1 MAKDLRLMTRISL
14 LVAFVLQML
23 AVSALGSSAFGRP
36 GDVSGPGPWT
46 AARTTVTVVRANG
59 STFAAEVHY
68 PAVDAAP
75 GSAVDRTGGPH
86 PIAAF
91 GHGFLCPVDRYRST
105 GAHLASWGLVTI
117 LPTTQGGLLPSH
129 QALADDLNASLD
141 WLTAEGGRK
150 DSFWAAAID
159 GSERGLLGHSMGGGA
174 ALLAAAGDARTAAV
188 AVLAA
193 ADTNP
198 SSIAAAGNVRC
209 ATRLIVGD
217 DDTIVPPSSTSGMYD
232 NLAGPKQDVTILGG
246 FHCGFI
252 DSSILFC
259 DSGAISRDAQLAI
272 VGRELA
278 EFLLL
283 YLRDDAA
290 RWNEVWGDGAVEPDV
305 TQRESQT
312 PDLDGNG
319 VVDGGDLGLLVANWD
334 QPGRGDLNG
343 DGIVTGADLGLLIAA
358 WK

>member
-1 MAKDLRLMTRISL
+1 
-14 LVAFVLQML
+14 V
-23 AVSALGSSAFGRP
+23 
-36 GDVSGPGPWT
+36 
-46 AARTTVTVVRANG
+46 TVTRGDG

-68 PAVDAAP
+68 PAVAGDP
-75 GSAVDRTGGPH
+75 GSAIDRADGPH

-91 GHGFLCPVDRYRST
+91 GHGFLCSVDRYRST
-105 GAHLASWGLVTI
+105 GAHLASWGIVTI
-117 LPTTQGGLLPSH
+117 LPTTQGGLFPSH
-129 QALADDLNASLD
+129 SALADDLVASLD
-141 WLTAEGGRK
+141 WLTSEGARK
-150 DSFWAAAID
+150 DSFWVGAID

-174 ALLAAAGDARTAAV
+174 AMLAAAGDPRTDAV

-198 SSIAAAGNVRC
+198 SAIAAASNIRC
-209 ATRLIVGD
+209 VARLIVGD
-217 DDTIVPPSSTSGMYD
+217 DDSIVPPSSTTGMYD

-252 DSSILFC
+252 DTSILFC
-259 DSGAISRDAQLAI
+259 DSGAISRTTQLDI
-272 VGRELA
+272 VHRELA

-283 YLRDDAA
+283 YLRDDAT
-290 RWNEVWGDGAVEPDV
+290 RWNDVWGPGAVGEGV
-305 TQRESQT
+305 AQVENQT

-319 VVDGGDLGLLVANWD
+319 IVDGGDLGLLVANWD

>member
-1 MAKDLRLMTRISL
+1 MTRTSML
-14 LVAFVLQML
+14 LALVLQML
-23 AVSALGSSAFGRP
+23 AVAVTVSTVASPAFGRP

-117 LPTTQGGLLPSH
+117 LPTTQGGLFPSH

-141 WLTAEGGRK
+141 WLTAEAARK
-150 DSFWAAAID
+150 DSFWVGAID

-174 ALLAAAGDARTAAV
+174 AMLAAAGDVRTDAV

-198 SSIAAAGNVRC
+198 SSIAAAGSVRC

-217 DDTIVPPSSTSGMYD
+217 DDTIVPPASTTGMYD

-259 DSGAISRDAQLAI
+259 DSGAISRATQLDI
-272 VGRELA
+272 VHRELA

-290 RWNEVWGDGAVEPDV
+290 RWNEVWGDGAIGDGIVQVEH
-305 TQRESQT
+305 QT

>member
-1 MAKDLRLMTRISL
+1 MVRLVIPRLIAVILSGLSTVTAMAQDGL
-14 LVAFVLQML
+14 
-23 AVSALGSSAFGRP
+23 
-36 GDVSGPGPWT
+36 GPWT
-46 AARTTVTVVRANG
+46 PARTTVSVVRG
-59 STFAAEVHY
+59 DDSTFTAEVHY
-68 PAVDAAP
+68 PAVAGDP
-75 GSAVDRTGGPH
+75 DSAVDRAGGPY

-105 GAHLASWGLVTI
+105 GSHLASWGIVTV
-117 LPTTQGGLLPSH
+117 LPTTQGGLFPNH
-129 QALADDLNASLD
+129 QSLADDLVASLD
-141 WLTAEGGRK
+141 WLAAEGSRK
-150 DSFWAAAID
+150 DSFWAGAID

-174 ALLAAAGDARTAAV
+174 ALLAAAGDARTDAV

-198 SSIAAAGNVRC
+198 SSIAAASNIRC

-217 DDTIVPPSSTSGMYD
+217 DDSIVPPSSTAGMYV

-246 FHCGFI
+246 FHCGFL
-252 DSSILFC
+252 DSSIIFC
-259 DSGAISRDAQLAI
+259 DSGAISREAQLDI
-272 VGRELA
+272 VHRELA
-278 EFLLL
+278 EFLAL
-283 YLRDDAA
+283 YLRDDAT
-290 RWNEVWGDGAVEPDV
+290 RWNDVWGPEASGDDIV
-305 TQRESQT
+305 QIESQT

-319 VVDGGDLGLLVANWD
+319 IVDGGDLGLLVANWD